1 MVGCA
6 DRLRGVVRRGAGVA
20 LAMLL
25 MPAVVRAEPYAYVA
39 RAHIIGVQQSFLYQA
54 TPSVPGAGVR
64 AFQDPDSE
72 TGGRERF
79 DIRWYANPPG
89 IPPGTVLLLE
99 AVQERSPVVRS
110 YFLRT
115 TDKSEGNTLSV
126 LEIPPDK
133 VRQGGRVIKW
143 RLRVVWRGKVL
154 ATQTSA
160 NWTS

>member
-1 MVGCA
+1 
-6 DRLRGVVRRGAGVA
+6 
-20 LAMLL
+20 
-25 MPAVVRAEPYAYVA
+25 
-39 RAHIIGVQQSFLYQA
+39 
-54 TPSVPGAGVR
+54 
-64 AFQDPDSE
+64 SE

-99 AVQERSPVVRS
+99 TVQERSPVVRS

>member
-6 DRLRGVVRRGAGVA
+6 DRLRGVVRWGAGAV
-20 LAMLL
+20 LAVFLL
-25 MPAVVRAEPYAYVA
+25 SPVVRAEPYTYVA
-39 RAHIIGVQQSFLYQA
+39 RAHIIGVQQSFMYQA
-54 TPSVPGAGVR
+54 TPNVPGAGVR
-64 AFQDPDSE
+64 SFQDPDAD

-89 IPPGTVLLLE
+89 IPPGAVLRLE
-99 AVQERSPVVRS
+99 TLQERSPVVRS

-126 LEIPPDK
+126 LEIPSDK
-133 VRQGGRVIKW
+133 VRQGGRVVQW

-160 NWTS
+160 NWTG